1 MNHRLLVTMDIEH
14 RAIATR
20 LGQPQGMA
28 AGVRRALEQD
38 ALIRRTLKNKAL
50 RSQQQV
56 DALRELLVVGLV

>member
-1 MNHRLLVTMDIEH
+1 MMNHRLLVTMDIEH

-50 RSQQQV
+50 PAETQV
-56 DALRELLVVGLV
+56 DTLRELMGVGL